1 MDFENLMITP
11 PMHRDI
17 GSTFLPYSMP
27 MMGVGMPMY
36 PTYGIN
42 AGPQLKP
49 IANDKYEKIQQ
60 KQKETTNSMK
70 TAFAVLGSILGLCLL
85 IGSKG
90 KIKTRLSNINLF
102 KNISK
107 NKTFRKAKIGLYR
120 TKKTIK
126 NLFSNIINKFKK
138 PQKTLLGL
146 PPAQITPTPN
156 P

>member
-90 KIKTRLSNINLF
+90 KIKTKIGNGKILKSPIFTNI
-102 KNISK
+102 KNKFSQIKNGISK
-107 NKTFRKAKIGLYR
+107 F
-120 TKKTIK
+120 
-126 NLFSNIINKFKK
+126 FSGIVTKFKK
-138 PQKTLLGL
+138 PKKTLLGL
-146 PPAQITPTPN
+146 PPAQITPTP
-156 P
+156 